1 MWQPITL
8 SELQTE
14 IQRTEHQLKDELMR
28 FWELIKIAP
37 EKWHEKSYG
46 NEGGGF
52 WVVAIFGK
60 QAIWYNDIEDGFN
73 ISVYTKYGEIDYYCC
88 AQDEISWVVTRL
100 FDAILTGNK
109 IISRGGPEKL
119 G

>member
-1 MWQPITL
+1 MWQPITV
-8 SELQTE
+8 SELHTE
-14 IQRTEHQLKDELMR
+14 IQKTEHGLTEGLLR
-28 FWELIKIAP
+28 FWEIIKITP

-46 NEGGGF
+46 NEGDGF

-60 QAIWYNDIEDGFN
+60 KVIWYNDIEDGFN
-73 ISVYTKYGEIDYYCC
+73 ISVYTKYGEIDEYWCD
-88 AQDEISWVVTRL
+88 QNELRWVVTNL
-100 FDAILTGNK
+100 FNALLTGNK